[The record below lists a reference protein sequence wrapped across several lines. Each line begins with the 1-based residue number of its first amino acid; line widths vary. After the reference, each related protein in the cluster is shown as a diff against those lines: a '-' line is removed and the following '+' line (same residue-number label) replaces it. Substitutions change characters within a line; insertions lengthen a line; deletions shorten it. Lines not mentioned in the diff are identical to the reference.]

1 MKSVKMKFVNR
12 LLFIFLPLLLSAG
25 AILVMMWNYAGW
37 WDCSHYDCM
46 LDELHLHHM
55 RVAGDEC
62 INKSPEDFVFIVNA
76 DLSMVW
82 QLSMSKISLEGLL
95 DLCSCEGGSENC
107 CRTRLFFLLDE
118 RAPEHEV
125 AKLLQRVTDVVGDR
139 VYIVGLCAGRFVDKI
154 GFSMLC
160 PAGMSCHAC
169 CRACVKWRGFP
180 LDVNNAQRVIAYL
193 PAGAR
198 EVALE

>member
-12 LLFIFLPLLLSAG
+12 LLFIFLPPLLSVG

-55 RVAGDEC
+55 RVTGDEC
-62 INKSPEDFVFIVNA
+62 INKSPEDFVFIVNS

-95 DLCSCEGGSENC
+95 DLCSCEGGGEGH
-107 CRTRLFFLLDE
+107 CRARLFSFSRYVGHYSPHLRRLGKNSANASQLTFCPQ
-118 RAPEHEV
+118 RQKTISSQK
-125 AKLLQRVTDVVGDR
+125 AKS
-139 VYIVGLCAGRFVDKI
+139 K
-154 GFSMLC
+154 
-160 PAGMSCHAC
+160 
-169 CRACVKWRGFP
+169 
-180 LDVNNAQRVIAYL
+180 
-193 PAGAR
+193 R
-198 EVALE
+198 ELATAIL

>member
-1 MKSVKMKFVNR
+1 MKFVNR
-12 LLFIFLPLLLSAG
+12 LLFIFLPPLLSAG

-62 INKSPEDFVFIVNA
+62 INKSPEDFVFIVNS

-95 DLCSCEGGSENC
+95 DLCSCEGGRENC
-107 CRTRLFFLLDE
+107 CRTRLFFCWMRGLQNTKSRSCYNESLMWLGIGSTSLDCVLAGLLTRSGSQCCVRRE
-118 RAPEHEV
+118 CPV
-125 AKLLQRVTDVVGDR
+125 MPVVGLALNG
-139 VYIVGLCAGRFVDKI
+139 VA
-154 GFSMLC
+154 
-160 PAGMSCHAC
+160 
-169 CRACVKWRGFP
+169 FP
-180 LDVNNAQRVIAYL
+180 WT
-193 PAGAR
+193 
-198 EVALE
+198 